1 MQTFSE
7 AILEALDRTIKAM
20 ESMDKKEGSL
30 TWADLR
36 RVISVYDH
44 LNPDEIRE
52 RLEKILKFINDDQDD
67 YSHEELQKRIDE
79 STEARDLLDDQIFLN
94 EDDISS
100 LEEEINRLKEE
111 NSRLF
116 EWKKYFDELI
126 EVLKRKQSAKESTKI
141 ERTFSKKP
149 DFAEIRSRNIDRLIE
164 EIFGNR

>member
-7 AILEALDRTIKAM
+7 AILETLDRTIKAM
-20 ESMDKKEGSL
+20 ESMDKKEEGL

-36 RVISVYDH
+36 KVISVYDH

-52 RLEKILKFINDDQDD
+52 RLENILKFIDDDQDD
-67 YSHEELQKRIDE
+67 YSHEELQKRIAE
-79 STEARDLLDDQIFLN
+79 SALARDLVDDQVFLN
-94 EDDISS
+94 DD
-100 LEEEINRLKEE
+100 EIDCSFEKIARLKEE

-126 EVLKRKQSAKESTKI
+126 EVLKRKQSAKDSQKTDTST
-141 ERTFSKKP
+141 
-149 DFAEIRSRNIDRLIE
+149 IRSRNIDRLIE

>member
-1 MQTFSE
+1 MQTFSKV
-7 AILEALDRTIKAM
+7 ILEALDRTIKAM
-20 ESMDKKEGSL
+20 ESTDKKEGSL
-30 TWADLR
+30 TWNDLR

-52 RLEKILKFINDDQDD
+52 RLENILKFIDDDQDD

-79 STEARDLLDDQIFLN
+79 SVEARDLVDDQIFLN

-100 LEEEINRLKEE
+100 LKEEINRLKEG

-126 EVLKRKQSAKESTKI
+126 EVLKRKQSAKDSQKTDTST
-141 ERTFSKKP
+141 
-149 DFAEIRSRNIDRLIE
+149 IRSRNIDRLIE